1 MALPSALK
9 IMRSILKFLQ
19 RMTLLLVAVV
29 LCAACQSLPAVGT
42 LTWEPVTL
50 PTEASPLDVDF
61 VSADH
66 GWLVGSESTLLE
78 TFDGGKSWEPRSLEL
93 GDSEYRLTSVSFSGD
108 EGWIVGEPT
117 LLLHTTDGGK
127 SWSKIGLSAKL
138 PGTPKVITAL
148 GPSSVEM
155 ATDQGAVYESN
166 DGAQHWDAKV
176 IESVG
181 ITRNIRRSPGGQYVA
196 VSERGN
202 YYSIWQPGM
211 RAWEPYNR
219 NDSRKLQRM
228 GFDPDNQLWML
239 SRGGQIQL
247 SKGTPFGG
255 QEEWSDPI
263 RPNSGG
269 IGLLDLAYRTPN
281 EVWASG
287 GSGTL
292 LRSTDGGA
300 TWEQDKT
307 VDQIP
312 SSLFKVIFVSPE
324 RGFITGQSGVLL
336 RYIGGNSQ
344 TA

>member
-1 MALPSALK
+1 M
-9 IMRSILKFLQ
+9 LKFLQ
-19 RMTLLLVAVV
+19 RITLVFAAVLL
-29 LCAACQSLPAVGT
+29 CTACQTLPAINN
-42 LTWEPVTL
+42 LAWESVPL
-50 PTEASPLDVDF
+50 PIDTSPLDVDF
-61 VSADH
+61 ASANH

-78 TFDGGKSWEPRSLEL
+78 TFDGGKSWEPRALEL
-93 GDSEYRLTSVSFSGD
+93 GDSEYRLTSISFAGD

-127 SWSKIGLSAKL
+127 SWSRISLSTKL

-148 GPSSVEM
+148 GSSAVEL
-155 ATDQGAVYESN
+155 ATDQGAIYESN

-181 ITRNIRRSPGGQYVA
+181 ITRNIRRSPNGQYVA

-202 YYSIWQPGM
+202 YYSIWKPGM

-219 NDSRKLQRM
+219 NSSRKLQRM
-228 GFDPDNQLWML
+228 GFDQNNHLWML
-239 SRGGQIQL
+239 SRGGQIQFSEGSL
-247 SKGTPFGG
+247 FGG
-255 QEEWSDPI
+255 GGSWNDPI
-263 RPNSGG
+263 RPNSGS

-292 LRSTDGGA
+292 LRSQDGGK
-300 TWEQDKT
+300 TWEQDQT
-307 VDQIP
+307 VANIP
-312 SSLFKVIFVSPE
+312 SSFFNIVFISPDK
-324 RGFITGQSGVLL
+324 GFITGQSGVLL

-344 TA
+344 AA